1 MPYLNRQKS
10 IAGFIGSLPH
20 PTPFTEPQLDFE
32 LKLLS
37 ELPPSTNQLPGDM
50 SSTAPTATKMSPT
63 TKEILG
69 QVRQMIPP
77 MLEKFHKGQ
86 LGRVGVIGGSE
97 DYTGA
102 PYFSAMAS
110 ARLGC
115 DMSHVICTPT
125 AAQVIKTYSPN
136 LMVHPLMRSS
146 PTGNTNPSYSSSD
159 SDASQVAKGIISML
173 DRLHVLVIGPGLG
186 RDPLMQETCE
196 HVIRAAR
203 EKKLPMVLDAD
214 ALLLVQKDPSLV
226 KGYNLAVLTPNVVE
240 FGRLTK
246 ALGVDEAVQAAGEEK
261 GESARV
267 EALAKA
273 LGGVMVVQKGREDR
287 LSDGRVTMK
296 VDLEGGKKRS
306 GGQGDTL
313 TGSIATFLG
322 WRKAYLDGIWETSG
336 GLKEDE
342 TFALAVF
349 GGSAITRECSR
360 LAFAKKGRSL
370 QASDLTDEVHTAFGN
385 LFPEVDNETEGS
397 RL

>member
-1 MPYLNRQKS
+1 MTSQDS
-10 IAGFIGSLPH
+10 S
-20 PTPFTEPQLDFE
+20 
-32 LKLLS
+32 
-37 ELPPSTNQLPGDM
+37 
-50 SSTAPTATKMSPT
+50 SSTSASNTAPNMSAATKD
-63 TKEILG
+63 ILAR
-69 QVRQMIPP
+69 VRQMVPP

-86 LGRVGVIGGSE
+86 LGRVAVIGGSE

-125 AAQVIKTYSPN
+125 ASVVIKSYSPN

-146 PTGNTNPSYSSSD
+146 PISPS
-159 SDASQVAKGIISML
+159 ASLSGGDGQKSEDTDPDKIAERIIPML

-186 RDPLMQETCE
+186 RDPLMQDTCAR
-196 HVIRAAR
+196 VIRAAR
-203 EKKLPMVLDAD
+203 EKNMPMVLDAD
-214 ALLLVQKDPSLV
+214 ALQIVSKDPDLV
-226 KGYNLAVLTPNVVE
+226 RGYKLAVLTPNVVE

-246 ALGVDEAVQAAGEEK
+246 ALGVDEEVAAAAR
-261 GESARV
+261 ESETAKV

-273 LGGVMVVQKGREDR
+273 LGGVMVVQKGARDN
-287 LSDGRVTMK
+287 LSDGKVTLT
-296 VDLEGGKKRS
+296 VDLEGGRKRS

-322 WRKAYLDGIWETSG
+322 WRKAYLDKLWETG
-336 GLKEDE
+336 QKIKEE
-342 TFALAVF
+342 ELVGLAVF

-360 LAFAKKGRSL
+360 LAFAKRGRSL
-370 QASDLTDEVHTAFGN
+370 QASDLTEEVHTAFLN
-385 LFPEVDNETEGS
+385 LFGEVDEDAAAGGA